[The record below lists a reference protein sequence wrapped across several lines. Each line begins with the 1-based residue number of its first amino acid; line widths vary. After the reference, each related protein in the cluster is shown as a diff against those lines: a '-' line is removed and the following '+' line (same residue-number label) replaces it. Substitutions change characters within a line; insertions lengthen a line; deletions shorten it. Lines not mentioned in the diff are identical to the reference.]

1 MTEHTSTG
9 AGHGRAVMPII
20 RMRARSRDEDH
31 RASTPLELFFDLC
44 FVVAAAQAGVQ
55 LVHAVAEGHYA
66 DGIAGYMFV
75 FFALWWA
82 WVNFTWFASAYDTDD
97 VPYRIATFVQICG
110 VLVFAA
116 GIPDAFD
123 GTDRTTA
130 IVGYLIMRI
139 ALTCQWLRA
148 ASGETGAARTTA
160 LQYAAGLVIVQAGWI
175 VLLLMPASAWI
186 PGFFVLMIAELAVPA
201 IAERNHQTPWHPH
214 HIAERYGLF
223 TIIMLGETIAAATIA
238 VQSGIRDF
246 DAADLLIPIAV
257 GGVLIVFSAL
267 WIYFAVPI
275 HEYLADQG
283 NRAVLLWG
291 YGHYF
296 VFGSAAAIG
305 AGIEVAVEEAVG
317 EAHISTFA
325 ASAAVTIPAAMFLI
339 FVWLMHSRHFK
350 RDRIEQAVLPVSAIL
365 VLACTFAG
373 HWAVP
378 LAGLVAAGTVGVGV
392 GLSTRSKG

>member
-1 MTEHTSTG
+1 
-9 AGHGRAVMPII
+9 
-20 RMRARSRDEDH
+20 
-31 RASTPLELFFDLC
+31 
-44 FVVAAAQAGVQ
+44 
-55 LVHAVAEGHYA
+55 
-66 DGIAGYMFV
+66 
-75 FFALWWA
+75 
-82 WVNFTWFASAYDTDD
+82 
-97 VPYRIATFVQICG
+97 
-110 VLVFAA
+110 
-116 GIPDAFD
+116 
-123 GTDRTTA
+123 
-130 IVGYLIMRI
+130 
-139 ALTCQWLRA
+139 
-148 ASGETGAARTTA
+148 
-160 LQYAAGLVIVQAGWI
+160 
-175 VLLLMPASAWI
+175 
-186 PGFFVLMIAELAVPA
+186 
-201 IAERNHQTPWHPH
+201 
-214 HIAERYGLF
+214 
-223 TIIMLGETIAAATIA
+223 MLGETIAAATIA

-392 GLSTRSKG
+392 GLSTRSKS

>member
-20 RMRARSRDEDH
+20 RMRARSRDENH

-55 LVHAVAEGHYA
+55 LVHAVAEGHYV

-148 ASGETGAARTTA
+148 ASGESGAARTTA
-160 LQYAAGLVIVQAGWI
+160 LQYASGLVIVQAGWI

-201 IAERNHQTPWHPH
+201 IAERNHQTPWHPQ

-223 TIIMLGETIAAATIA
+223 PIIMLGEPIAAAPIA
-238 VQSGIRDF
+238 VQ
-246 DAADLLIPIAV
+246 
-257 GGVLIVFSAL
+257 
-267 WIYFAVPI
+267 
-275 HEYLADQG
+275 
-283 NRAVLLWG
+283 
-291 YGHYF
+291 
-296 VFGSAAAIG
+296 
-305 AGIEVAVEEAVG
+305 
-317 EAHISTFA
+317 
-325 ASAAVTIPAAMFLI
+325 
-339 FVWLMHSRHFK
+339 
-350 RDRIEQAVLPVSAIL
+350 
-365 VLACTFAG
+365 
-373 HWAVP
+373 
-378 LAGLVAAGTVGVGV
+378 
-392 GLSTRSKG
+392 

>member
-20 RMRARSRDEDH
+20 RMRARSRDENH

-97 VPYRIATFVQICG
+97 VPYRVATFVQICG

-148 ASGETGAARTTA
+148 ASGESGAARTTA
-160 LQYAAGLVIVQAGWI
+160 LQYLSLI
-175 VLLLMPASAWI
+175 
-186 PGFFVLMIAELAVPA
+186 
-201 IAERNHQTPWHPH
+201 
-214 HIAERYGLF
+214 HI
-223 TIIMLGETIAAATIA
+223 
-238 VQSGIRDF
+238 
-246 DAADLLIPIAV
+246 
-257 GGVLIVFSAL
+257 
-267 WIYFAVPI
+267 
-275 HEYLADQG
+275 
-283 NRAVLLWG
+283 
-291 YGHYF
+291 
-296 VFGSAAAIG
+296 
-305 AGIEVAVEEAVG
+305 
-317 EAHISTFA
+317 
-325 ASAAVTIPAAMFLI
+325 
-339 FVWLMHSRHFK
+339 
-350 RDRIEQAVLPVSAIL
+350 
-365 VLACTFAG
+365 
-373 HWAVP
+373 
-378 LAGLVAAGTVGVGV
+378 
-392 GLSTRSKG
+392 

>member
-1 MTEHTSTG
+1 
-9 AGHGRAVMPII
+9 MPII
-20 RMRARSRDEDH
+20 RMRARSRDENH

-55 LVHAVAEGHYA
+55 LVHAVAEGHYV

-148 ASGETGAARTTA
+148 ASGESGAARTTA

-201 IAERNHQTPWHPH
+201 IAERNHQTPWHPQ

-365 VLACTFAG
+365 VLACTFAE

-392 GLSTRSKG
+392 GLSTRSKS